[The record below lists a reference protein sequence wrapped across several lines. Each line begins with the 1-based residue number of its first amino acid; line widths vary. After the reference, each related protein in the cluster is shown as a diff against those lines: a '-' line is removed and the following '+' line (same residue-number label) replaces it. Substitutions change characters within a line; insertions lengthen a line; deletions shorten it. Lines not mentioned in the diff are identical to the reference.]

1 MLIGNGKGFPGMY
14 NNVITQLIFAAL
26 SVYLLIDAINGFF
39 ILSFGIDTQL
49 SVLYKS
55 LMLALLLVYLSL
67 NNVKA
72 LLVIVGLY
80 CTLLLGEALAILMLR
95 SSATYMS
102 FVVQHAVKV
111 VTPLVL
117 FLFLLDRYN
126 KDDQLY
132 LKIERVI
139 FINCGIFLLNI
150 LLGWLGIG
158 FSTYGGTVSA
168 TSIGVKGFFYA
179 GNEISALMIV
189 FAGFYLAKSYL
200 KSKAQFLCLVLLWL
214 SIGFLIST
222 KTAILSVIILVFVIP
237 IVLEGRRIFQ
247 FNNTP
252 SLVFY
257 TLLVAV
263 ALQGLL
269 IYQAFEGTLLFNKLS
284 FFLSRGGW
292 VGLILSGR
300 DQFVTVMWDYF
311 IAAESVLSML
321 IGNGVSYYADH
332 IKYSSEMDLPDMFF
346 WHGIVG
352 VMITL
357 GIFMMMTF
365 HSAANFFKQFYPYAR
380 VVFLINV
387 LLLIISNLSGHIFT
401 SGMLAFLWPCFAIMA
416 KYSPPKAASV

>member
-1 MLIGNGKGFPGMY
+1 MNHNFLAKI
-14 NNVITQLIFAAL
+14 ILALLSIF
-26 SVYLLIDAINGFF
+26 LLIDAINGLFV
-39 ILSFGIDTQL
+39 LSFGIETQL
-49 SVLYKS
+49 SVLYKA
-55 LMLALLLVYLSL
+55 LILTLLLIYLSL
-67 NNVKA
+67 HNVKA
-72 LLVIVGLY
+72 LMVIVGLY
-80 CTLLLGEALAILMLR
+80 VTLLLGEALAIVMLR
-95 SSATYMS
+95 SSAAYVG

-111 VTPLVL
+111 ITPLVL
-117 FLFLLDRYN
+117 FFFLLDRY
-126 KDDQLY
+126 KRDYQLY
-132 LKIERVI
+132 LKLEQVM
-139 FINCGIFLLNI
+139 FINCGIFLANI
-150 LLGWLGIG
+150 LLGWFGIG
-158 FSTYGGTVSA
+158 FSTYGGGVSA

-179 GNEISALMIV
+179 GNEISAMMIV
-189 FAGFYLAKSYL
+189 FAGFYLARSYTQ
-200 KSKAQFLCLVLLWL
+200 SKLRFIFVAVMWLCV
-214 SIGFLIST
+214 GVLIST
-222 KTAILSVIILVFVIP
+222 KTAILSVIILAVAIP
-237 IVLEGRRIFQ
+237 MVLEGRRIFQ

-263 ALQGLL
+263 AFQGLL

-284 FFLSRGGW
+284 FFLAKGGW

-311 IAAESVLSML
+311 IAAESVSSML

-352 VMITL
+352 VIITL
-357 GIFMMMTF
+357 GIFLMLTF
-365 HSAANFFKQFYPYAR
+365 YSAANFFKQLYPYAR

>member
-1 MLIGNGKGFPGMY
+1 MNHNFLAKI
-14 NNVITQLIFAAL
+14 ILALLSIF
-26 SVYLLIDAINGFF
+26 LLIDAINGLFV
-39 ILSFGIDTQL
+39 LSFGIETQL
-49 SVLYKS
+49 SVLYKA
-55 LMLALLLVYLSL
+55 LILTLLLIYLSL
-67 NNVKA
+67 HNVKA
-72 LLVIVGLY
+72 LMVIVGLY
-80 CTLLLGEALAILMLR
+80 VTLLLGEALAIVMLR
-95 SSATYMS
+95 SSAAYVG

-111 VTPLVL
+111 ITPLVL
-117 FLFLLDRYN
+117 FFFLLDRY
-126 KDDQLY
+126 KRDYQLY
-132 LKIERVI
+132 LKLEQVM
-139 FINCGIFLLNI
+139 FINCGIFLANI
-150 LLGWLGIG
+150 LLGWFGIG
-158 FSTYGGTVSA
+158 FSTYGGGVSA

-179 GNEISALMIV
+179 GNEISAMMIV
-189 FAGFYLAKSYL
+189 FAGFYLARSYMQ
-200 KSKAQFLCLVLLWL
+200 SKLRFIFVAVMWLCV
-214 SIGFLIST
+214 GVLIST
-222 KTAILSVIILVFVIP
+222 KTAILSVIILAVAIP
-237 IVLEGRRIFQ
+237 MVLEGRRIFQ

-263 ALQGLL
+263 AFQGLL

-284 FFLSRGGW
+284 FFLAKGGW

-311 IAAESVLSML
+311 IAAESVSSML

-357 GIFMMMTF
+357 GIFLMLTF
-365 HSAANFFKQFYPYAR
+365 YSAANFFKQLYPYAR

>member
-1 MLIGNGKGFPGMY
+1 MNHNFLAKI
-14 NNVITQLIFAAL
+14 ILALLSIF
-26 SVYLLIDAINGFF
+26 LLIDAINGLFV
-39 ILSFGIDTQL
+39 LSFGIETQL
-49 SVLYKS
+49 SVLYKALI
-55 LMLALLLVYLSL
+55 LMLLLIYLSL
-67 NNVKA
+67 HNVKA
-72 LLVIVGLY
+72 LMVIVGLY
-80 CTLLLGEALAILMLR
+80 VTLLLGEALAIVMLR
-95 SSATYMS
+95 SSAAYVG

-111 VTPLVL
+111 ITPLVL
-117 FLFLLDRYN
+117 FFFLLDRY
-126 KDDQLY
+126 KRDDQLY
-132 LKIERVI
+132 LKLEQVM
-139 FINCGIFLLNI
+139 FINCGIFLANI
-150 LLGWLGIG
+150 LLGWFGVG
-158 FSTYGGTVSA
+158 FSTYGGGVSA

-179 GNEISALMIV
+179 GNEISAMMIV
-189 FAGFYLAKSYL
+189 FAGFYLARSYTQ
-200 KSKAQFLCLVLLWL
+200 SKLRFIFVAVMWLCV
-214 SIGFLIST
+214 GVLIST
-222 KTAILSVIILVFVIP
+222 KTAILSVIILVFAIP
-237 IVLEGRRIFQ
+237 MVLEGRRIFQ

-263 ALQGLL
+263 AFQGLL

-284 FFLSRGGW
+284 FFLAKGGW

-311 IAAESVLSML
+311 IAAESVSSML

-357 GIFMMMTF
+357 GIFLMLTF
-365 HSAANFFKQFYPYAR
+365 YSAANFFKQLYPYAR

>member
-1 MLIGNGKGFPGMY
+1 MNHNFLAKI
-14 NNVITQLIFAAL
+14 ILALLSIF
-26 SVYLLIDAINGFF
+26 LLIDAINGLFV
-39 ILSFGIDTQL
+39 LSFGIDTQL
-49 SVLYKS
+49 SVLYKALI
-55 LMLALLLVYLSL
+55 LMLLLIYLSL
-67 NNVKA
+67 HNVKA
-72 LLVIVGLY
+72 LMVISGLY
-80 CTLLLGEALAILMLR
+80 FTLLLGEALAIVMLR
-95 SSATYMS
+95 SSAAYVG

-111 VTPLVL
+111 ITPLVL
-117 FLFLLDRYN
+117 FFFLLDRY
-126 KDDQLY
+126 KRDGQLY
-132 LKIERVI
+132 LKLERVM
-139 FINCGIFLLNI
+139 FINCGIFLANI
-150 LLGWLGIG
+150 FLGWFGVG
-158 FSTYGGTVSA
+158 FSTYGGGVSA

-179 GNEISALMIV
+179 GNEISAMMIV
-189 FAGFYLAKSYL
+189 FAGFYLARSYTQ
-200 KSKAQFLCLVLLWL
+200 SKLRFIFVAVMWLCV
-214 SIGFLIST
+214 GVLIST
-222 KTAILSVIILVFVIP
+222 KTAILSVIILVFAIP
-237 IVLEGRRIFQ
+237 MVLEGRRIFQ

-284 FFLSRGGW
+284 FFLAKGGW

-311 IAAESVLSML
+311 IAAESVSSML

-365 HSAANFFKQFYPYAR
+365 YSAANFFKQLYPYAR

-387 LLLIISNLSGHIFT
+387 LLLIISNLSGHVFT

-416 KYSPPKAASV
+416 KYSPPKAASG